1 MVGFAVMGEKS
12 MMTDITLRNL
22 KRLVRLVETQTF
34 ARQSELLNPL
44 ATFAFRFNFEMP
56 IRQFYFTNRMFKH
69 NNINLHL

>member
-1 MVGFAVMGEKS
+1 MLCRKGLEIDDDRYNSEESEASCMS
-12 MMTDITLRNL
+12 LLRL
-22 KRLVRLVETQTF
+22 KTF

>member
-34 ARQSELLNPL
+34 ARQSELLKPYVAVVVSVSNQIL
-44 ATFAFRFNFEMP
+44 
-56 IRQFYFTNRMFKH
+56 IYQCHFTNQ
-69 NNINLHL
+69 IAT